1 MQLLVC
7 RPGKSSISY
16 LVVNDFLRRNSFQ
29 KQNTNAM
36 FEIVDDLFASTD
48 GERVVFNLMF

>member
-16 LVVNDFLRRNSFQ
+16 LVVNDFLRRNCFQ
-29 KQNTNAM
+29 KQNTNVM
-36 FEIVDDLFASTD
+36 FEIVNDLLASTA
-48 GERVVFNLMF
+48 GVRVVFNLMF

>member
-16 LVVNDFLRRNSFQ
+16 LVVHDLLRRNYFL
-29 KQNTNAM
+29 KQNTNVM
-36 FEIVDDLFASTD
+36 FEIIDDLFASTA
-48 GERVVFNLMF
+48 GECGF

>member
-1 MQLLVC
+1 MLLLVC

-16 LVVNDFLRRNSFQ
+16 LMVNDFLRRNSFQ
-29 KQNTNAM
+29 KQITNAM
-36 FEIVDDLFASTD
+36 FEIVDGLFASTD